1 MPCCSS
7 DCLPRAAALA
17 AAARLAE
24 VPGVALNLAR
34 AIIAE
39 TSLDMTRFPSPA
51 HLAA

>member
-24 VPGVALNLAR
+24 VPGVSPDLAR

-39 TSLDMTRFPSPA
+39 TGLDMTRFPSSA
-51 HLAA
+51 HLGA